1 MLGIDFIGPF
11 RPVSDS
17 GARYICSAVD
27 YFSWYL
33 WAKPMP
39 TATSANALEFL
50 QQTVTQHF
58 GWPRALYSNNGSH
71 FTGGVFPR
79 KLAEMK
85 V

>member
-1 MLGIDFIGPF
+1 MLGIDFIGPL

-33 WAKPMP
+33 WAKPLP
-39 TATSANALEFL
+39 TATSANALEFP
-50 QQTVTQHF
+50 QQTVTEHF
-58 GWPRALYSNNGSH
+58 GWPRALYSNNGNH

-79 KLAEMK
+79 KHTEIK